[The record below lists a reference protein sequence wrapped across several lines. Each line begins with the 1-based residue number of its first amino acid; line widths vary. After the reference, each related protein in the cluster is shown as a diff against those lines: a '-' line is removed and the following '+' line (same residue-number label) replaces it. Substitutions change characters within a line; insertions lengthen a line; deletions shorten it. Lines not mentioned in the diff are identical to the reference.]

1 MTAVLRLAVV
11 IGLALAPVAAA
22 DARVPARTLA
32 PSKVAYV
39 GRVTDAADILVASQ
53 RISLDR
59 DLTRIQARTKAQI
72 VVATVPTLGG
82 RDIAGYARDLGNR
95 WGIGDDRRDDG
106 IVILLAPNEQL
117 VRIAVG
123 EGLDKILT
131 DEVCQQIINEVM
143 LPEFREGRLYE
154 GLTSGIAA
162 LNARL

>member
-11 IGLALAPVAAA
+11 IGLALAPVAIA
-22 DARVPARTLA
+22 DARVPARTVA

-53 RISLDR
+53 RVSLDR

-95 WGIGDDRRDDG
+95 WGIGDER
-106 IVILLAPNEQL
+106 P
-117 VRIAVG
+117 
-123 EGLDKILT
+123 
-131 DEVCQQIINEVM
+131 
-143 LPEFREGRLYE
+143 
-154 GLTSGIAA
+154 TSSSSASRW
-162 LNARL
+162 ARGSTRC